1 MSALPRFRCVML
13 RRSGASDIR
22 VIRAESEEA
31 ARAQLAAAGLDPVS
45 VEPIGPSLFDRLRE
59 RIGEGGLRLPAWR
72 PDLPPFSR
80 DLWWP
85 ALLILA
91 TIPVTTAL
99 GAWTLAGIT
108 RWQIHQLRQQEAPAL
123 AVYRSAAAIERA
135 RPRAEAAMAAPA
147 LTSLASRLSAVLPED
162 AGLAGIALDDTG
174 VLSVEIESADPDRL
188 RTELAKDPLLG
199 SLGETGQA
207 MTDGGTMRVSLKGRI
222 R

>member
-31 ARAQLAAAGLDPVS
+31 ARAQLAAAGLEPVS
-45 VEPIGPSLFDRLRE
+45 VEPIGPSLFDRLGE
-59 RIGEGGLRLPAWR
+59 RIREGGWRLPARR
-72 PDLPPFSR
+72 PALPPFPPG
-80 DLWWP
+80 LWWP
-85 ALLILA
+85 TLLILA
-91 TIPVTTAL
+91 TIPLTTAV
-99 GAWTLAGIT
+99 GAWALAGIT
-108 RWQIHQLRQQEAPAL
+108 RWQVHQLRQEAAPAL
-123 AVYRSAAAIERA
+123 AAYRSAAAIERA
-135 RPRAEAAMAAPA
+135 RPRAEAAMAGPA
-147 LTSLASRLSAVLPED
+147 LTSLTGRLSAVLPEG
-162 AGLAGIALDDTG
+162 AGLAGIALDDGG

-199 SLGETGQA
+199 SLSETGQA